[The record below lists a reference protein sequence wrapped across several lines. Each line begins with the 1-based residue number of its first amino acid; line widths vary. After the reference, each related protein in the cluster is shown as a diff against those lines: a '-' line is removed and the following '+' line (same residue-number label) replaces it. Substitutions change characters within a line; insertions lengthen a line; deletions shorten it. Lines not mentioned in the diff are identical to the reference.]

1 MRGHEYADLQAF
13 IAVVEHG
20 SFARA
25 ATHLRIAPSTLS
37 QTIRSLEER
46 LGVRLLNRTTRSVS
60 VTGAGSRLLAR
71 FKPAMEEMEAAVKEA
86 RDLRAKPAGIVRLH
100 IPRAAYTALLE
111 PSLGD
116 LYRACPDILL
126 EVVIDDAATNSV
138 ATGFDLSIRSRE
150 LVEPSMT
157 ASKLGGDLRH
167 VAVAS
172 PAYLE
177 EHGSPSTPQDL
188 ANHRCINW
196 RQPGTAHPYHWEF
209 RVDGRWSSVAVSGP
223 LIVSHCDAAITAA
236 LDAVGVAFTLE
247 AYARPLIDSGKLVSL
262 LEEFLP
268 PFPGWFVCSPNH
280 RQVPAAA
287 LAVVKFISGESVTER
302 HKLSPI
308 V

>member
-13 IAVVEHG
+13 IAVAEHG

-37 QTIRSLEER
+37 QTIRNLEER

-60 VTGAGSRLLAR
+60 VTGAGARLLAR
-71 FKPAMEEMEAAVKEA
+71 FKPAMEEMEAAVNDA

-111 PSLGD
+111 PSLGK
-116 LYRACPDILL
+116 LHRTYPDILL
-126 EVVIDDAATNSV
+126 EVVIDDAANS
-138 ATGFDLSIRSRE
+138 AAAGFDLSVRSRE

-177 EHGSPSTPQDL
+177 KHGSPATPQDL

-196 RQPGTAHPYHWEF
+196 RQPGTANPYHWEF
-209 RVDGRWSSVAVSGP
+209 QVDGRWSSVAVSGP

-236 LDAVGVAFTLE
+236 LDAVGIAFTLE
-247 AYARPLIDSGKLVSL
+247 AYARLLIDSGKLVSL
-262 LEEFLP
+262 LEDFLP
-268 PFPGWFVCSPNH
+268 PFPGWLVCSSNH
-280 RQVPAAA
+280 RQMPAAT
-287 LAVVKFISGESVTER
+287 LAVAKFISGELVMER
-302 HKLSPI
+302 QKPSPI